1 MLNLIIKI
9 IFWTICGISV
19 TGNTIENDKKEKQT
33 LRKFILLS
41 CQLLGGAIII
51 YSIAMSIF

>member
-9 IFWTICGISV
+9 IFGLFVVLVLPGILSKM
-19 TGNTIENDKKEKQT
+19 TKKRNKA